1 MNCAFGRAEGVQV
14 DVPTLTIVQE
24 QGASYRVP
32 IRGTLVLGRD
42 PNNEVALEDGYLSRR
57 HCAVVCRDGRVV
69 VKDMESYNGTYVNGQ
84 RIHEECYL
92 LPGDVLKVGRTRL
105 FVDFGEVQ
113 AQSANLKIY
122 SPNLVEKNGVQPI
135 STDRR
140 PEVRG
145 PYQRIAPP
153 PSSSHH
159 AFGSRHIQGAN
170 VAGES
175 TYGPATKTQRRISP
189 EDKTPIPPAA
199 VEESAVVRG
208 TNAERERAGMRVLA
222 QITRVL
228 SNVQDAHEFL
238 DHLLGRIL
246 SVIPAERGCI
256 MRLSPDGRSLYPE
269 CARSALP
276 RRSHAE
282 ALRLGV
288 SHTMARKVVNER
300 VSVLVNDAVIDQR
313 FKHASS
319 IQDLQV
325 RSILC
330 APLWLGEKISGLI
343 YLDHMMHAYAFSE
356 ADRDLLMAA
365 ANVGALGLE
374 RAMRAKPKQP

>member
-1 MNCAFGRAEGVQV
+1 V

-42 PNNEVALEDGYLSRR
+42 PSNEVALEDGYLSRR
-57 HCAVVCRDGRVV
+57 HCAVVCRNGRVV

-135 STDRR
+135 SSDRR

-145 PYQRIAPP
+145 PYQRLAPP
-153 PSSSHH
+153 AASGSQSS
-159 AFGSRHIQGAN
+159 FGSHVHKG
-170 VAGES
+170 VPGES
-175 TYGPATKTQRRISP
+175 TYGPATKVQRRISP

-199 VEESAVVRG
+199 VEESAIARG
-208 TNAERERAGMRVLA
+208 SNAERERAGMRVLA

-288 SHTMARKVVNER
+288 SHTMARKVVTER

-330 APLWLGEKISGLI
+330 APLWLGEQISGLI

-374 RAMRAKPKQP
+374 RAMRAKPRPKPE